1 MPCLR
6 NYFITLFSSLNMLYW
21 PVSILSDTAD
31 IMDNQRRELLKS
43 NSNTASPGH
52 NYFGGGNIYTIVTID
67 KFTYSSIP
75 QKVVGYLQQWMD
87 FVATVVRAS
96 SHGSNAMPVASEHD
110 AINPHSADWEIVFRA
125 VGLLLEIVP
134 NAETSFGFRV
144 NARESSGGYGS
155 APSSEIAWKV

>member
-1 MPCLR
+1 
-6 NYFITLFSSLNMLYW
+6 MLYW
-21 PVSILSDTAD
+21 PVSVLSDTAD
-31 IMDNQRRELLKS
+31 ILDDKRRELLIKS
-43 NSNTASPGH
+43 NSNTAFPGH
-52 NYFGGGNIYTIVTID
+52 NYFEGGNISTIVTID

-75 QKVVGYLQQWMD
+75 QKVVGYLHQWMD
-87 FVATVVRAS
+87 FVATIVKAS
-96 SHGSNAMPVASEHD
+96 SHGSDASEHD

>member
-1 MPCLR
+1 
-6 NYFITLFSSLNMLYW
+6 MLYW
-21 PVSILSDTAD
+21 PVSVLSDTAD
-31 IMDNQRRELLKS
+31 ILDNKRRELLKS

-52 NYFGGGNIYTIVTID
+52 NYFGGGNISTIVTID

-96 SHGSNAMPVASEHD
+96 SHGSDAMPVVGEDFIAS
-110 AINPHSADWEIVFRA
+110 HSTDWEIVFRA